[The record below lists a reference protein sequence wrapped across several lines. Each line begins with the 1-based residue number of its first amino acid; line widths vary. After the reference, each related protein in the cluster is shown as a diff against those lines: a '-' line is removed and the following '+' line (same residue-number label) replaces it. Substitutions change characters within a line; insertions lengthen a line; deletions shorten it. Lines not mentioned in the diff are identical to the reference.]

1 MAAHDCPPG
10 DPYLLRR
17 PSPARFAQRAAEV
30 GAVVTTRLGPSIA
43 RRATGRSV
51 PLTDLAGPLR
61 RACEDLGATFLK
73 YAQIVA
79 SAESIFGAQVAAEFR
94 SCLDTGPTV
103 PFGRVRLEIERAI
116 RQPLGRVFADV
127 DPTPIGQASLAVVH
141 RGRLHD
147 GRDVA
152 IKVLRPGIE
161 GRIAADLVLMKQL
174 LGSVAPV
181 FADVVDGLREQLQ
194 EELDLRNEARTMA
207 YFRSLPET
215 VDLPLVVVPETYD
228 ELSSR
233 RVLVMEFLDGVAID
247 DSDWAATAGIEVG
260 PLVEQVVQSWFMT
273 ALRGGIFHGDI
284 HAGNILLLT
293 DGRIGVIDWGIV
305 GRLDEDAHNMLRSL
319 VAGALGDEHAWHDV
333 ANAFLAQVPDEAKA
347 RIGLD
352 ADTLAPMLAQMLG
365 GLLSRPFGEI
375 SLAELIMEPR
385 RQIRELRRQ
394 RDSEWQPRERRSA
407 FERLNEM
414 RNREVDVEPVDRGMI
429 LLAKQLAYFERYGK
443 LYLADRPL
451 LADPEFFRS
460 VLDAGTLTS
469 DRRDS

>member
-1 MAAHDCPPG
+1 MGANAAHDCPPG
-10 DPYLLRR
+10 DPYVLRR

-30 GAVVTTRLGPSIA
+30 GAVITTRLGPSIA
-43 RRATGRSV
+43 ARAAGRSV
-51 PLTDLAGPLR
+51 PLADLAAPLR

-79 SAESIFGAQVAAEFR
+79 SAESIFGAEVAAEFR
-94 SCLDTGPTV
+94 SCLDTGPVV
-103 PFGRVRLEIERAI
+103 PFARVRHEIERATG
-116 RQPLGRVFADV
+116 QPIDRVFAHL
-127 DPTPIGQASLAVVH
+127 DPQPIGQASLAVVH

-152 IKVLRPGIE
+152 VKVLRPGIE
-161 GRIAADLVLMKQL
+161 GRIAADLVLMKRL
-174 LGSVAPV
+174 LGSVAGV
-181 FADVVDGLREQLQ
+181 FADVVDGLRAQLQ

-215 VDLPLVVVPETYD
+215 ADLPLVVVPATYD
-228 ELSSR
+228 EFSSR

-247 DSDWAATAGIEVG
+247 DSDWATAAGIDAG
-260 PLVEQVVQSWFMT
+260 PLVEQVVQAWFMT

-284 HAGNILLLT
+284 HAGNILLMT

-305 GRLDEDAHNMLRSL
+305 GRLDHDAHRMLRAL
-319 VAGALGDEHAWHDV
+319 VAGALGDTDAWPDV
-333 ANAFLAQVPDEAKA
+333 ANAFLAQIPEDAKE
-347 RIGLD
+347 RLGLD
-352 ADTLAPMLAQMLG
+352 TATLAPMLAQVLG

-375 SLAELIMEPR
+375 RLSELILEPR

-394 RDSEWQPRERRSA
+394 RDPEWQPRGRRSA
-407 FERLNEM
+407 FERIREM
-414 RNREVDVEPVDRGMI
+414 RKREVDVEPVDRGMI

-451 LADPEFFRS
+451 LADADFFRS
-460 VLDAGTLTS
+460 VLAAGTLA
-469 DRRDS
+469 